1 MSNHVIVAVLPW
13 QKCGIW
19 HDKVIR
25 AGIRAMDSKLNNAL
39 SFNEY
44 VEADGNLPTCE
55 QETEELGKEVND
67 NKENA
72 EAVYKPTPTFTN
84 YLWKDTV
91 SAVLIFQRP
100 WDKWGVCSGLVV
112 KALRY
117 KPAGRGFDSR
127 W

>member
-1 MSNHVIVAVLPW
+1 
-13 QKCGIW
+13 
-19 HDKVIR
+19 
-25 AGIRAMDSKLNNAL
+25 MDSKLNNAL

-84 YLWKDTV
+84 YL
-91 SAVLIFQRP
+91 
-100 WDKWGVCSGLVV
+100 
-112 KALRY
+112 
-117 KPAGRGFDSR
+117 
-127 W
+127 